1 MKLNLENKQKKII
14 AIAIIVI
21 LLIIL
26 IIIKLGR
33 TKKTVNMMDLV
44 ANYDSDISSSKSFEA
59 EFREKV
65 KNTFAEV
72 QSQFNA
78 GKSINSKLTID
89 AYYNETRLN
98 MAMEDGE
105 IEFVDL
111 DDIPTGDLN
120 LYDLEGKLLA
130 EAPTPTFNGEEIE
143 LSSSTII
150 ENGNYYLLR
159 CNSQDNIYTFYYVV
173 QFDKSGTISMDWLC
187 YTENEVT
194 DDLENDIN
202 NNL

>member
-33 TKKTVNMMDLV
+33 TKKTVNMMNLV

-65 KNTFAEV
+65 KNAFAEV
-72 QSQFNA
+72 QIQYNDD
-78 GKSINSKLTID
+78 KKIDSKITID
-89 AYYNETRLN
+89 GYYNETRLN

-120 LYDLEGKLLA
+120 LYDLKGKLLA
-130 EAPTPTFNGEEIE
+130 EVPTSTFNGEEVEI
-143 LSSSTII
+143 SSPTII

-159 CNSQDNIYTFYYVV
+159 CSSQDSIYTFYYVV
-173 QFDKSGTISMDWLC
+173 QFDKTGTISMDWLC
-187 YTENEVT
+187 YTENEIV
-194 DDLENDIN
+194 ND
-202 NNL
+202 NLDYELDN